1 MTPAADAVDS
11 SSRAHSCAGP
21 PSGRSAVGSAPGL
34 GPGGREFESL
44 RPDLEIVGNWGRERI
59 SVVLQRKS
67 LSSILFHVCFTRP
80 SFGPLTY
87 TFSMTVDDNP
97 TEPLAPTHR
106 WQLFEQLCGEK
117 VRASDAA
124 WVHGLLPAER
134 VAVADELFVTVRA
147 ARVAAGDWQQ
157 VDARAWQETLSD
169 RIQQVRAFRRY
180 DEALRGTSS
189 LADAG

>member
-1 MTPAADAVDS
+1 
-11 SSRAHSCAGP
+11 
-21 PSGRSAVGSAPGL
+21 
-34 GPGGREFESL
+34 
-44 RPDLEIVGNWGRERI
+44 
-59 SVVLQRKS
+59 
-67 LSSILFHVCFTRP
+67 
-80 SFGPLTY
+80 
-87 TFSMTVDDNP
+87 MTVDDNP

-124 WVHGLLPAER
+124 WVHRLLPAER
-134 VAVADELFVTVRA
+134 VAVADDLFVTVRA

-180 DEALRGTSS
+180 DEALRGTSP

>member
-1 MTPAADAVDS
+1 MGTGVNFCRFGRKQFAPVPLFSLLIHAAIL
-11 SSRAHSCAGP
+11 P
-21 PSGRSAVGSAPGL
+21 PTA
-34 GPGGREFESL
+34 
-44 RPDLEIVGNWGRERI
+44 D
-59 SVVLQRKS
+59 
-67 LSSILFHVCFTRP
+67 
-80 SFGPLTY
+80 

-97 TEPLAPTHR
+97 TEPLVPTHR

-134 VAVADELFVTVRA
+134 VAVAEDLFVTVRA

-157 VDARAWQETLSD
+157 VEARAWQETLSD

-180 DEALRGTSS
+180 DEALRGTSP

>member
-1 MTPAADAVDS
+1 
-11 SSRAHSCAGP
+11 
-21 PSGRSAVGSAPGL
+21 
-34 GPGGREFESL
+34 
-44 RPDLEIVGNWGRERI
+44 
-59 SVVLQRKS
+59 
-67 LSSILFHVCFTRP
+67 
-80 SFGPLTY
+80 
-87 TFSMTVDDNP
+87 MTVDDNP

-134 VAVADELFVTVRA
+134 VAVADDLFVTVRA

-180 DEALRGTSS
+180 DEALRGTSP
-189 LADAG
+189 LADAS